1 MTIFKAAVVGL
12 GNIGY
17 QFNLDPKRTETWSH
31 VASYEKC
38 TRTELVAAVEI
49 SRENI
54 AVFKKRYQKIPVYN
68 TIDELMSNK
77 EVDIIS
83 ICTPTSNHYSAVET
97 AVKYNIKAVFCEKPL
112 APDTFEGKKIVRI
125 CEDKNIVLA
134 VNHNRRW
141 DSRYLSAK
149 KIISDFKIGTICAVT
164 AMYTKHIYNIGT
176 HLIDTIRMLISK
188 EPVNVGGISFDIEDT
203 DPDISGWIEFEDN
216 IPCTITSTGRK
227 KDVIFDIDIIGKE
240 GRMILFN
247 DAEDTRLYSFIG
259 SPNYSDY
266 RELKVQHIDCVDVN
280 DRFVDAVNDICKVI
294 DGDKAYVNSS
304 GKDGLVAL
312 NVIEAFVQSAKMNG
326 KQVKLGC

>member
-1 MTIFKAAVVGL
+1 MSI
-12 GNIGY
+12 
-17 QFNLDPKRTETWSH
+17 
-31 VASYEKC
+31 
-38 TRTELVAAVEI
+38 EI
-49 SRENI
+49 REVKTSKDRN
-54 AVFKKRYQKIPVYN
+54 AFVRLPYSMYKKNPYYV
-68 TIDELMSNK
+68 
-77 EVDIIS
+77 
-83 ICTPTSNHYSAVET
+83 PT
-97 AVKYNIKAVFCEKPL
+97 L
-112 APDTFEGKKIVRI
+112 
-125 CEDKNIVLA
+125 
-134 VNHNRRW
+134 
-141 DSRYLSAK
+141 
-149 KIISDFKIGTICAVT
+149 ISDTKNTLNPRKNPAFEFCDAKSWIAFRDGKIAGRIT
-164 AMYTKHIYNIGT
+164 
-176 HLIDTIRMLISK
+176 
-188 EPVNVGGISFDIEDT
+188 GIINHKFIEKWKDKYARF
-203 DPDISGWIEFEDN
+203 GWIEFEDN